1 MEGAASWW
9 TLQPVPPSVGPQRRR
24 QVRGDDGGTRSNQE
38 IIKVNKRSGN
48 VGALMLTM
56 SPVNDVDAPSGLQR
70 SPIAP
75 LGTIWLL
82 GSGVAGS
89 RSVVAMTTAVANHS
103 LEDKHKQH
111 RDENMREKFLLVF
124 LTFLGEAKAAGE
136 REPGE
141 TGHAHNN
148 MDQDGRQDGGRS
160 LRLFMLG
167 SVCPPVRSDG
177 ASLKVKCLRADV
189 DVSPGRWF
197 LPMWSWCA
205 SGS

>member
-1 MEGAASWW
+1 MDPAAGPSECW
-9 TLQPVPPSVGPQRRR
+9 TAAAPTGERRR
-24 QVRGDDGGTRSNQE
+24 WRNQIKPGNHQSQQAFWKRWRIDANDESSQRCGRSLRTSEVPNRPFGD
-38 IIKVNKRSGN
+38 
-48 VGALMLTM
+48 
-56 SPVNDVDAPSGLQR
+56 
-70 SPIAP
+70 
-75 LGTIWLL
+75 IWLL